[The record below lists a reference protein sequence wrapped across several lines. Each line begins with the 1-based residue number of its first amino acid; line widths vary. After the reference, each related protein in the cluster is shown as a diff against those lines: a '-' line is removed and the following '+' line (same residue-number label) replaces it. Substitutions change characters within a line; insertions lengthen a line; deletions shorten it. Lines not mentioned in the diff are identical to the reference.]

1 MVRTDPTPPE
11 PTEFQKQSAHE
22 FNFSKEMMEESR
34 TWRLYKTAMDR
45 NSIWYPREIDYTQ
58 DREEWEELSDEQKV
72 KLLKITTK
80 FFAGE
85 QTVAEEIAPFIN
97 AAQELG
103 RFDWVAHL
111 SMFLMEEVKHA
122 EFFAEW
128 YEQVYGSVEPEEV
141 LPYFG
146 ERDET
151 VDPAGR
157 FEITDVL
164 HDALPESMDEL
175 MAATL
180 EGDEER
186 IKPALV
192 RSATIYN
199 AHAEG
204 VLSRPSYEIVVD
216 TCKAWGDKLP
226 ALQEG
231 FRQIMKDEGRHI
243 VGGSL
248 IVRELIEENP
258 EYEEIFHDVFDKHR
272 GVLVGLVGYQKS
284 VDDLDLGKYQKQ
296 KVRFYRNRCKE
307 VGVEPDQELIDQI
320 LDPDIDFTV
329 GVTAG

>member
-1 MVRTDPTPPE
+1 MVESTDYQQDALDQFHF
-11 PTEFQKQSAHE
+11 TE
-22 FNFSKEMMEESR
+22 EMMNESR
-34 TWRLYKTAMDR
+34 TYRLYETAMDK
-45 NSIWYPREIDYTQ
+45 NNLWYPRDIDYTQ
-58 DREEWEELSDEQKV
+58 DQEDWQELSEERKE

-85 QTVAEEIAPFIN
+85 QTVAEEVAPFVY

-122 EFFAEW
+122 EFFAQW
-128 YEQVYGSVEPEEV
+128 YAQVFGSVEPEDV
-141 LPYFG
+141 VQYFG
-146 ERDET
+146 TREET
-151 VDPAGR
+151 VDPSGR
-157 FEITDVL
+157 FEITEVL
-164 HDALPESMDEL
+164 HDALPQAMDEL
-175 MAATL
+175 LAATL

-192 RSATIYN
+192 RAATIYN

-216 TCKAWGDKLP
+216 SCKAWDDTLP

-231 FRQIMKDEGRHI
+231 FRLIMKDEGRHI

-248 IVRELIEENP
+248 IIRELIEENP

-284 VDDLDLGKYQKQ
+284 VDELDLDKYQKQ

-320 LDPDIDFTV
+320 LDPEIDFTV